1 MSARRHMSSGSPPG
15 SPLGSPPR
23 SPYGPPSSQ
32 VSPSARP
39 LPHPLF
45 GLLLA
50 RGLVRGF
57 VRGFVRGLALV
68 LLAAGG
74 VLAGPLAPAGAAV
87 TLQQIGD
94 FGANPGQLTMYAYR
108 PASLPAHPPVVVA
121 LHGCT
126 QNARTYADNSGL
138 PELADRRGF
147 VLVFAETTSAN
158 NPNKCFNWFQA
169 TDNRRGQGEAAS
181 IRQMVAYAASAYSTD
196 PARTFVT
203 GLSAGGAMTSVM
215 LAAYPDVFSAGAVV
229 AGLPYD
235 CTKDTGPYT
244 CMSPGVDKSPAAW
257 AQLVRD
263 AYPAWSGPWPRVAIW
278 HGDADT
284 TVAPRNA
291 DELRDQWTALHGLPQ
306 TPDRTSAIGPD
317 ATRHEE
323 YLAGDGTVAVEVD
336 RVPGIG
342 HGTPVD
348 PGSGPE
354 QCGRTGAPYFLAS
367 ICSSHWISGF
377 FGLNGSGPGPGPGPG
392 DLPAPTGLASTGV
405 TDTSVTLTWNQVAD
419 ASGYAVFR
427 DGTQVATPAV
437 PPYTDTGLASGT
449 SHAYTVAARN
459 ASGTAGARS
468 GTVTV
473 STTGAAAVC
482 WTGANNYQQVQAG
495 RATTDGGY
503 VYAKGSH
510 QNMGL
515 YNVFVTHTLKE
526 VPVGYFVIADAGCP

>member
-1 MSARRHMSSGSPPG
+1 MSARRRTPSGSPPG
-15 SPLGSPPR
+15 PR
-23 SPYGPPSSQ
+23 PHPRP
-32 VSPSARP
+32 RP
-39 LPHPLF
+39 LFAPL
-45 GLLLA
+45 LTRVLT
-50 RGLVRGF
+50 RGLVRG
-57 VRGFVRGLALV
+57 LALA

-74 VLAGPLAPAGAAV
+74 VLAGPLAPARAAV
-87 TLQQIGD
+87 TLQQIGA
-94 FGANPGQLTMYAYR
+94 FGSNPGQLTMYVYR

-147 VLVFAETTSAN
+147 VLVLAETTSVN
-158 NPNKCFNWFQA
+158 NPNKCFNWFQT

-181 IRQMVAYAASAYSTD
+181 IRQMVAHAASAYSTD

-215 LAAYPDVFSAGAVV
+215 LAAYPDVFAAGAVV

-263 AYPAWSGPWPRVAIW
+263 AYPAWTGPWPRVAIW

-291 DELRDQWTALHGLPQ
+291 DELRDQWTALHGLSQAPG
-306 TPDRTSAIGPD
+306 RTSNIGPD
-317 ATRHEE
+317 ATRREE
-323 YLAGDGTVAVEVD
+323 YLTGDGTVAVEVD
-336 RVPGIG
+336 RVPRIG

-354 QCGRTGAPYFLAS
+354 QCGSTGAPYFLAS
-367 ICSSHWISGF
+367 ICSSHWISRF
-377 FGLNGSGPGPGPGPG
+377 FGLDGSGPGPGPGE
-392 DLPAPTGLASTGV
+392 LPAPTGLASAGV
-405 TDTSVTLTWNQVAD
+405 TDTSVTLTWNQVAG

-427 DGTQVATPAV
+427 DGTQVAAPAA
-437 PPYTDTGLASGT
+437 PPYTDTGLAAGT
-449 SHAYTVAARN
+449 SHAYTVAARDG
-459 ASGTAGARS
+459 AGTAGTRS
-468 GTVTV
+468 GPVTV

-482 WTGANNYQQVQAG
+482 WRGANNYQHVQAG

-503 VYAKGSH
+503 AYAKGSH
-510 QNMGL
+510 QAMGL

-526 VPVGYFVIADAGCP
+526 APAGYFVIADAACP

>member
-1 MSARRHMSSGSPPG
+1 MSARRRTPSGSPPAA
-15 SPLGSPPR
+15 PPGSPPR
-23 SPYGPPSSQ
+23 SPYGPPPGGG
-32 VSPSARP
+32 SPYGRP
-39 LPHPLF
+39 RPRP
-45 GLLLA
+45 LLA
-50 RGLVRGF
+50 RLLARVLVR
-57 VRGFVRGLALV
+57 VLALV

-87 TLQQIGD
+87 SLQQISG
-94 FGANPGQLTMYAYR
+94 FGANPGQLAMYVYR
-108 PASLPAHPPVVVA
+108 PASLPADPPVVVA

-126 QNARTYADNSGL
+126 QNALTYADNSGL

-158 NPNKCFNWFQA
+158 NPNKCFNWFQT

-181 IRQMVAYAASAYSTD
+181 IRQMVAYARSAYSTD

-215 LAAYPDVFSAGAVV
+215 LAAYPDVFAAGAVV

-263 AYPAWSGPWPRVAIW
+263 AHPAWTGPWPRVAIW

-291 DELRDQWTALHGLPQ
+291 DELRDQWTALHGLSQ
-306 TPDRTSAIGPD
+306 TPGRTSAIGPD
-317 ATRHEE
+317 ATRREE

-367 ICSSHWISGF
+367 ICSSHWISAF
-377 FGLNGSGPGPGPGPG
+377 FGLDGSGPGPGPGPG
-392 DLPAPTGLASTGV
+392 DLPAPTGLVSTGV
-405 TDTSVTLTWNQVAD
+405 TDTGVTLSWNEVAG

-427 DGTQVATPAV
+427 DGAQVATPSA
-437 PPYTDTGLASGT
+437 PPYTDTGLAAGT
-449 SHAYTVAARN
+449 SHTYTVAARDG
-459 ASGTAGARS
+459 AGTAGTRS
-468 GTVTV
+468 AQVTV

-482 WTGANNYQQVQAG
+482 WRGVDNYQQVRAG

-526 VPVGYFVIADAGCP
+526 APVGYFVIADAACP